1 MILVISLKIK
11 MFKSICKINLFLTF
25 FFLILTHTLRAEIV
39 NQINI
44 EGNQRISTEAI
55 KMFADVSIN
64 EDLSEN
70 DLNKILKKL
79 YETNFFDLVSVK
91 ISNKIL
97 VIRVKENPIIQN
109 INYEGIK
116 SSKLLEELKKNI
128 ILKPRSSYNE
138 NLADKDKKKIKS
150 FLKNRGYYFS
160 KVEIS
165 IQELQDNKIDIDY
178 NISLGEKAKIKRISF
193 IGEKIFKDK
202 KLKGIILSE
211 EYKPW
216 KFLSGKK
223 YLNEEVINYDE
234 RLLKNFYLNKG
245 YYNVKVNS
253 SYAKVVNNQSFEL
266 IFNIDANSKLFFG
279 DLKIDLPDDFS
290 KSNYE
295 KVEKFFKKLENEPY
309 SINRIEDIVEK
320 IETITI
326 DEQYESI
333 KASVNEKVVSNRI
346 NINFKIEEMEKF
358 FIERINI
365 FGNNVTRESV
375 IRNQIEIDEGDP
387 FNEILYAKS
396 LNNIKALNFFEEVNA
411 KILEGNQFNTKIIDI
426 EITEKATGEI
436 FAGVGT
442 GTDGSNFSFGVK
454 ENNYLGRGVKI
465 DSNLS
470 VSDERIKG
478 KFLVSNPNYKN
489 SDKNL
494 DLSLEAT
501 STDRLATSGYK
512 SNVTGFGIGT
522 NFEYLDDFRVGL
534 ATRNS
539 IEKISVD
546 SSASSRQKKQE
557 GNYFDSFIGLDFL
570 YDKRNQKYQTTSGF
584 ISSYSTNIPIISDT
598 NTLTNTYNYKI
609 FKELY
614 ENNVS
619 TFSFL
624 FKGASSLTDDDIKLS
639 ERLYIP
645 GRKLRGFESGKIGP
659 KDGSDYIG
667 GNYISVLNATT
678 TVPKILENVQSVDI
692 VMFADAANIWGVD
705 YNSSLDKSG
714 IRSSIGIGLDWLT
727 PVGPLTFSLAQPI
740 TKEPTDTEE
749 TFRFNIGTS
758 F

>member
-1 MILVISLKIK
+1 
-11 MFKSICKINLFLTF
+11 MFKLIHKIILFVIF
-25 FFLILTHTLRAEIV
+25 FSLILSSWLRAEVIDK
-39 NQINI
+39 INI
-44 EGNQRISTEAI
+44 EGNQRISSESI
-55 KMFADVSIN
+55 KMFAGVSVSD
-64 EDLSEN
+64 DLSES
-70 DLNKILKKL
+70 DLNEILKKL
-79 YETNFFDLVSVK
+79 YNTNFFDLVSVK
-91 ISNKIL
+91 ILKNEL
-97 VIRVKENPIIQN
+97 VIKVKENPIIQN
-109 INYEGIK
+109 ITFEGIK
-116 SSKLLEELKKNI
+116 SSKILDELGKNI
-128 ILKPRSSYNE
+128 VLKSRSSFNE
-138 NLADKDKKKIKS
+138 VLLNKDRKNIKS
-150 FLKNRGYYFS
+150 YLKEKGYYFS
-160 KVEIS
+160 RIEIS
-165 IQELQDNKIDIDY
+165 KEELEDNKINLFY
-178 NISLGEKAKIKRISF
+178 NISLGEKARIKKITF
-193 IGEKIFKDK
+193 IGDKIFKDK
-202 KLKGIILSE
+202 KLKGVILSE

-223 YLNEEVINYDE
+223 YLNEAIIKYDE

-245 YYNVKVNS
+245 YYDVVVNS
-253 SYAKVVNNQSFEL
+253 SFAKITNDQSFEL
-266 IFNIDANSKLFFG
+266 TFNIEANSKIFFG
-279 DLKIDLPDDFS
+279 NLKIDLPNDFS

-295 KVEKFFKKLENEPY
+295 EVEKFFKKLENEPY

-320 IETITI
+320 IETITTN
-326 DEQYESI
+326 EQYESI
-333 KASVNEKVVSNRI
+333 KASINEKIVSNKI
-346 NINFKIEEMEKF
+346 NINFKIEETEKF

-387 FNEILYAKS
+387 FNQILYAKS
-396 LNNIKALNFFEEVNA
+396 LNNIKALNFFESVNGE
-411 KILEGNQFNTKIIDI
+411 ILDGNEFNTKIINI
-426 EITEKATGEI
+426 EINEKATGEI

-454 ENNYLGRGVKI
+454 ENNYLGRGVKV
-465 DSNLS
+465 DSNLN
-470 VSDERIKG
+470 VSEERIKG

-501 STDRLATSGYK
+501 SIDRLGTSGYK
-512 SNVTGFGIGT
+512 SNVTAFGIGT
-522 NFEYLDDFRVGL
+522 NFEYLDDLRFGL
-534 ATRNS
+534 STKNS
-539 IEKISVD
+539 IEEISVD
-546 SSASSRQKKQE
+546 SNASTKQKKQE
-557 GNYFDSFIGLDFL
+557 GNYFDSFIGLDFF

-584 ISSYSTNIPIISDT
+584 FSSYGVNLPIISDT
-598 NTLTNTYNYKI
+598 NTLTNTYSYKI

-624 FKGASSLTDDDIKLS
+624 FKGASSLTGDDIKLS

-667 GNYISVLNATT
+667 GNYVSSINATT
-678 TVPKILENVQSVDI
+678 TLPILMENVQSVDI

-705 YNSSLDKSG
+705 YNSSLDNSG

-727 PVGPLTFSLAQPI
+727 PVGPLTFSFAQPI
-740 TKEPTDTEE
+740 SKEPSDIEE

>member
-1 MILVISLKIK
+1 
-11 MFKSICKINLFLTF
+11 MFKSVYKINLFLVF
-25 FFLILTHTLRAEIV
+25 FFSLFIQTLRAEIV
-39 NQINI
+39 KEINI
-44 EGNQRISTEAI
+44 EGNQRISTETI
-55 KMFADVSIN
+55 RMFADVSIN

-70 DLNKILKKL
+70 DLNEILKKL
-79 YETNFFDLVSVK
+79 YQTNFFDLVSVK
-91 ISNKIL
+91 ISNQIL
-97 VIRVKENPIIQN
+97 VIRVTENPIIQN

-116 SSKLLEELKKNI
+116 SSQLLDELKKDI
-128 ILKPRSSYNE
+128 ILKSRSSYNE
-138 NLADKDKKKIKS
+138 VLLDKDKKQIKN
-150 FLKNRGYYFS
+150 FLKNKGYYFS
-160 KVEIS
+160 KIEIQ
-165 IQELQDNKIDIDY
+165 IEELQDNKININY
-178 NISLGEKAKIKRISF
+178 GISLGEKAKIKKISF

-202 KLKGIILSE
+202 KLKGVILSE

-216 KFLSGKK
+216 KFLSGRK
-223 YLNEEVINYDE
+223 YLNEEVIIYDE

-245 YYNVKVNS
+245 YYNVEVNS
-253 SYAKVVNNQSFEL
+253 SFAKITNDQSFEL

-279 DLKIDLPDDFS
+279 NLKLDLPADFS

-309 SINRIEDIVEK
+309 SINRIEDIVDK

-326 DEQYESI
+326 NEQYESI
-333 KASVNEKVVSNRI
+333 QANVNEEIVSNKI

-358 FIERINI
+358 YIERINI
-365 FGNNVTRESV
+365 YGNNVTRESV

-387 FNEILYAKS
+387 FNQILYSKS
-396 LNNIKALNFFEEVNA
+396 LNNIKALNFFKDVNA
-411 KILEGNQFNTKIIDI
+411 EILDGNQFNTKIINI
-426 EITEKATGEI
+426 EISEKATGEI

-454 ENNYLGRGVKI
+454 ENNFLGRGVKV
-465 DSNLS
+465 DSNLN
-470 VSDERIKG
+470 VSEERIKG

-494 DLSLEAT
+494 DLSIEAT
-501 STDRLATSGYK
+501 AIDRLGTSGYK
-512 SNVTGFGIGT
+512 SNVTAFGIGT

-584 ISSYSTNIPIISDT
+584 LSSYSVNVPIISDT

-619 TFSFL
+619 TFSLL
-624 FKGASSLTDDDIKLS
+624 FKGASSLTGDDVKLS

-667 GNYISVLNATT
+667 GNYVSAINATT
-678 TVPKILENVQSVDI
+678 TVPILENVQTVDI

-705 YNSSLDKSG
+705 YDSSLDKSG
-714 IRSSIGIGLDWLT
+714 IRSSVGVGLDWLT
-727 PVGPLTFSLAQPI
+727 PVGPLTFSFAQPI
-740 TKEPTDTEE
+740 TKEPTDIEE
-749 TFRFNIGTS
+749 SFRFNIGTS

>member
-1 MILVISLKIK
+1 
-11 MFKSICKINLFLTF
+11 MFKSVYKINLFLVF
-25 FFLILTHTLRAEIV
+25 FFSLFIQTLRAEIV
-39 NQINI
+39 KEINI
-44 EGNQRISTEAI
+44 EGNQRISTETI
-55 KMFADVSIN
+55 RMFADVSIN

-70 DLNKILKKL
+70 DLNEILKKL
-79 YETNFFDLVSVK
+79 YQTNFFDLVSVK
-91 ISNKIL
+91 ISNQIL
-97 VIRVKENPIIQN
+97 VIRVTENPIIQN

-116 SSKLLEELKKNI
+116 SSQLLDELKKDI
-128 ILKPRSSYNE
+128 ILKSRSSYNE
-138 NLADKDKKKIKS
+138 VLLDKDKKQIKN
-150 FLKNRGYYFS
+150 FLKNKGYYFS
-160 KVEIS
+160 KIEIQ
-165 IQELQDNKIDIDY
+165 IEELQDNKININYD
-178 NISLGEKAKIKRISF
+178 ISLGEKAKIKKISF

-202 KLKGIILSE
+202 KLKGVILSE

-216 KFLSGKK
+216 KFLSGRK
-223 YLNEEVINYDE
+223 YLNEEVIIYDE

-245 YYNVKVNS
+245 YYNVEVNS
-253 SYAKVVNNQSFEL
+253 SFAKITNDQSFEL

-279 DLKIDLPDDFS
+279 NLKLDLPADFS

-295 KVEKFFKKLENEPY
+295 SVEKFFKNLENEPY
-309 SINRIEDIVEK
+309 SINRIEDIVDK

-326 DEQYESI
+326 NEQYESI
-333 KASVNEKVVSNRI
+333 QANVNEEIVSNKI

-358 FIERINI
+358 YIERINI
-365 FGNNVTRESV
+365 YGNNVTRESV

-387 FNEILYAKS
+387 FNQILYSKS
-396 LNNIKALNFFEEVNA
+396 LNNIKALNFFKDVNA
-411 KILEGNQFNTKIIDI
+411 EILDGNQFNTKIINI
-426 EITEKATGEI
+426 EISEKATGEI

-454 ENNYLGRGVKI
+454 ENNFLGRGVKV
-465 DSNLS
+465 DSNLN
-470 VSDERIKG
+470 VSEERIKG

-494 DLSLEAT
+494 DLSIEAT
-501 STDRLATSGYK
+501 AIDRLGTSGYK
-512 SNVTGFGIGT
+512 SNVTAFGIGT

-584 ISSYSTNIPIISDT
+584 LSSYSVNVPIISDT

-619 TFSFL
+619 TFSLL
-624 FKGASSLTDDDIKLS
+624 FKGASSLTGDDVKLS

-667 GNYISVLNATT
+667 GNYVSAINATT
-678 TVPKILENVQSVDI
+678 TVPILENVQTVDI

-705 YNSSLDKSG
+705 YDSSLDKSG
-714 IRSSIGIGLDWLT
+714 IRSSVGVGLDWLT
-727 PVGPLTFSLAQPI
+727 PVGPLTFSFAQPI
-740 TKEPTDTEE
+740 TKEPTDIEE
-749 TFRFNIGTS
+749 SFRFNIGTS